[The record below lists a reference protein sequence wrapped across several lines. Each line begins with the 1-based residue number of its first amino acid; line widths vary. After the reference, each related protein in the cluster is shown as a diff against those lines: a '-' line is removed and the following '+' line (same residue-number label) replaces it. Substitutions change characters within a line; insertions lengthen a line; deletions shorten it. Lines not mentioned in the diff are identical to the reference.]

1 MGTRDRALHPTPWHV
16 EGKWIV
22 DAEDFPVGSLFT
34 AEDAERAAAAVNA
47 CARVPVATLKGGVV
61 ERLIEEH
68 ADVLEAEV
76 PRSRED
82 SPSH

>member
-1 MGTRDRALHPTPWHV
+1 MGTRDTALHPTPWHV
-16 EGKWIV
+16 EGNWIV

-47 CARVPVATLKGGVV
+47 CARVPVAMLKGGVV
-61 ERLIEEH
+61 ERLIEKN
-68 ADVLEAEV
+68 ADALEAEA
-76 PRSRED
+76 PLSREG